1 MGAAVTERTTETTVV
16 AADPETVFSVAVDL
30 EDYPEW
36 ASEVRS
42 VAIGERDAEQRPL
55 VATFRAA
62 AFGRSTTYTLRY
74 DYRDAPKAVS
84 WVQVEGD
91 LTSTLD
97 GSYRFE
103 PCDAGTLVTYQLEVE
118 LRVPIPGFVKQR
130 AARLVQ
136 GIALRDLKARAES
149 LV

>member
-1 MGAAVTERTTETTVV
+1 VTERATETIVV
-16 AADPETVFSVAVDL
+16 AADPGTLFAVAVDL

-36 ASEVRS
+36 VADLKS
-42 VAIGERDAEQRPL
+42 VSVTERDRKGRPL

-62 AFGRSTTYTLRY
+62 AFGRSSTYTLRY
-74 DYRDAPKAVS
+74 DYGQAPTVLS
-84 WVQVEGD
+84 WVMVEGD
-91 LTSTLD
+91 LTSKLD

-103 PCDAGTLVTYQLEVE
+103 PTEGGTLVTYQLEVE

-130 AARLVQ
+130 AAQRIQ
-136 GIALRDLKARAES
+136 GTALRELKARAET

>member
-1 MGAAVTERTTETTVV
+1 VTERAVETIVV
-16 AADPETVFSVAVDL
+16 AADAGTVFAVAVDL

-36 ASEVRS
+36 VADLKS
-42 VAIGERDAEQRPL
+42 VVVTERDAEGRPL

-62 AFGRSTTYTLRY
+62 AFGRSSTYTLRY
-74 DYRDAPKAVS
+74 DYSAAPGLLS
-84 WVQVEGD
+84 WVLVEGD
-91 LTSTLD
+91 LTSRLD

-103 PCDAGTLVTYQLEVE
+103 PTDGGTLVTYQLDLE

-130 AARLVQ
+130 AAQRIQ
-136 GIALRDLKARAES
+136 GTALRELKARAES

>member
-1 MGAAVTERTTETTVV
+1 VTERAVETIVV
-16 AADPETVFSVAVDL
+16 AADPGTVFSVAVDL

-36 ASEVRS
+36 VTDLKS
-42 VAIGERDAEQRPL
+42 VVVTEHDDQARPL

-62 AFGRSTTYTLRY
+62 AFGRSSTYSLRY
-74 DYRDAPKAVS
+74 DYAEAPTVLS
-84 WVQVEGD
+84 WVLVDGD
-91 LTSTLD
+91 LTSKLD

-103 PCDAGTLVTYQLEVE
+103 PADGGTLVTYQLEVE

-130 AARLVQ
+130 AAQRIQ
-136 GIALRDLKARAES
+136 GTALRELKARAES

>member
-1 MGAAVTERTTETTVV
+1 MTERATETIVV
-16 AADPETVFSVAVDL
+16 AADPGTLFAVTIDL

-36 ASEVRS
+36 VADLKS
-42 VAIGERDAEQRPL
+42 VTVTERDRKGRPV

-62 AFGRSTTYTLRY
+62 AFGRSSTYTLRY
-74 DYRDAPKAVS
+74 DYREAPTTLS

-91 LTSTLD
+91 LTSKLD

-103 PCDAGTLVTYQLEVE
+103 PADEGTLVTYQLEVE

-130 AARLVQ
+130 AAQRIQ
-136 GIALRDLKARAES
+136 GTALRELKARAES
-149 LV
+149 LA